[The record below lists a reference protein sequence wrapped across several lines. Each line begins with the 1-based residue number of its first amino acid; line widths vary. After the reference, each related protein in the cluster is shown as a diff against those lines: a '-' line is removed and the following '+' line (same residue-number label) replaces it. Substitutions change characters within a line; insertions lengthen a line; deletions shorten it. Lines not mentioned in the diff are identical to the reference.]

1 MRLSCFHVP
10 FLIFSVTNPKPI
22 LCGLTLEISWN
33 SKVGIHDLV
42 QVATGKVYAEFL
54 TRVWAV
60 WWMVDGAV
68 DQFPWR
74 PETREFSQF
83 YMAFN
88 RIEIY

>member
-1 MRLSCFHVP
+1 MSLSCFHVP

-54 TRVWAV
+54 TCVSAVWFL
-60 WWMVDGAV
+60 WWMV
-68 DQFPWR
+68 QFTSFHGGLKLGNLANFIWP
-74 PETREFSQF
+74 S
-83 YMAFN
+83 
-88 RIEIY
+88 IG